1 MDLFCAAKSYFQ
13 PFCYDGFQESSSSS
27 YSFSS
32 DLLPSLGA
40 NINQSVKLRKFIISP
55 YNPRYRA
62 WQIFLIPLVIYS
74 AWICPYELAFL
85 RHYPAKLL
93 WVENILNSFFAVDII
108 LTFFVA
114 YLDRKSYLLTDD
126 PKKIAA
132 SVNGLGF
139 KILNMLRLWRLRR
152 ISSFFSR
159 LEKDI
164 RFNYFWTRCT
174 KLILVTLFAVHCAG
188 CFNYLIADRYPNPER
203 TSIGAVMPN
212 FKSESL
218 WTRYVTAI
226 YWSITTLTTTGYG
239 DIHAE
244 NSTEMLFYIFYM
256 LFNLA
261 LTAYLIGNMTN
272 LVVHGTNR
280 TRNFRD
286 TIQAASEFA
295 ARNHLS
301 QNIRCQMLSH
311 ICLRFKTEGLKQQET
326 LNSLPKGVRT
336 SIACYLF
343 YPIVQQVYLFRGVSR
358 NFLYQLVTEMQAE
371 YFPPREDVILHK
383 ETPTDLYI
391 LVTGAVDLRSNIH
404 GNEQIHKRV
413 AAGEVFGE
421 IGVLCHTPQPYTART
436 VELSQ
441 ILRLSSSTFMNM
453 IQENA
458 GDGIIIMNNLLQKLK
473 LEQSPSAGVE
483 ESSHLLKEMLK
494 GENWSFSSCYQDYKL
509 QEQPSWESMEGRN
522 NPCTVSGNDRW
533 DTSYD
538 LYGTDV
544 NLTHTP
550 IHAALRRCDKM
561 GNSKIVELDQEANRD
576 GLDVSDRTPMDLAEN
591 AENNNICKLSLRYN
605 NGMSM
610 TEDQQFANINNTNS
624 AIESYEE
631 QSQIFMHSKIPYK
644 MKNASSRS
652 GCSSVDTDKRQT
664 VSKRVV
670 IHMHKTK
677 SRSSRE
683 LMGKLINLPD
693 SLEELF
699 KITGQKFNVDQPTMV
714 VNQDDAEIDDIAVI
728 RDGDHLFLL

>member
-1 MDLFCAAKSYFQ
+1 M
-13 PFCYDGFQESSSSS
+13 
-27 YSFSS
+27 
-32 DLLPSLGA
+32 
-40 NINQSVKLRKFIISP
+40 
-55 YNPRYRA
+55 
-62 WQIFLIPLVIYS
+62 
-74 AWICPYELAFL
+74 
-85 RHYPAKLL
+85 
-93 WVENILNSFFAVDII
+93 
-108 LTFFVA
+108 
-114 YLDRKSYLLTDD
+114 
-126 PKKIAA
+126 
-132 SVNGLGF
+132 
-139 KILNMLRLWRLRR
+139 M
-152 ISSFFSR
+152 
-159 LEKDI
+159 
-164 RFNYFWTRCT
+164 
-174 KLILVTLFAVHCAG
+174 
-188 CFNYLIADRYPNPER
+188 
-203 TSIGAVMPN
+203 
-212 FKSESL
+212 
-218 WTRYVTAI
+218 
-226 YWSITTLTTTGYG
+226 
-239 DIHAE
+239 
-244 NSTEMLFYIFYM
+244 
-256 LFNLA
+256 
-261 LTAYLIGNMTN
+261 
-272 LVVHGTNR
+272 
-280 TRNFRD
+280 
-286 TIQAASEFA
+286 
-295 ARNHLS
+295 HL
-301 QNIRCQMLSH
+301 CQ
-311 ICLRFKTEGLKQQET
+311 
-326 LNSLPKGVRT
+326 
-336 SIACYLF
+336 
-343 YPIVQQVYLFRGVSR
+343 
-358 NFLYQLVTEMQAE
+358 
-371 YFPPREDVILHK
+371 
-383 ETPTDLYI
+383 
-391 LVTGAVDLRSNIH
+391 
-404 GNEQIHKRV
+404 QIHKRV

-421 IGVLCHTPQPYTART
+421 IGVLCHMPQPYTART

-458 GDGIIIMNNLLQKLK
+458 GDGIIIMNNLLQVLFGLYILNMPHLTEMVAHASDTILQKLK

-509 QEQPSWESMEGRN
+509 QEQPSWESMEGGN

-544 NLTHTP
+544 NLTHTH

-677 SRSSRE
+677 SRSSGE

-699 KITGQKFNVDQPTMV
+699 KITSKYCLT
-714 VNQDDAEIDDIAVI
+714 
-728 RDGDHLFLL
+728 